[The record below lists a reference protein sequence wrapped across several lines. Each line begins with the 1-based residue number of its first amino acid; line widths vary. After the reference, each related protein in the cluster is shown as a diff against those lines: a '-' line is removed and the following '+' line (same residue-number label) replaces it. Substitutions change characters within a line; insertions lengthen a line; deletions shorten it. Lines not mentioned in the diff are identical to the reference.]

1 MRKKLFTHEQLLEK
15 TEELLLTY
23 GYEKFHLKL
32 LSMHLDGARSTIYS
46 YYKNKEEIVSFAAYV
61 SED

>member
-23 GYEKFHLKL
+23 GYEKFHIKL
-32 LSMHLDGARSTIYS
+32 LSMNLDGERSTIYS
-46 YYKNKEEIVSFAAYV
+46 FYKNKEEIV
-61 SED
+61 

>member
-32 LSMHLDGARSTIYS
+32 LSMHLDGARSTIYP
-46 YYKNKEEIVSFAAYV
+46 
-61 SED
+61 